1 MSDTQ
6 WLRYEVFEK
15 ERLDLPHRNAGSV
28 HAPDDEMALENA
40 RDVFVRRPN
49 CLSLWVVAAKQ
60 IFSKTVEEL
69 AADSSWRNA
78 PLSEASEAY
87 LVFQKQGQRQA
98 ETFVNHVGEVE
109 ARSPQEALS
118 KALEKFNNEHVF
130 VWWVCPSRAVT
141 RSEDADSDSMFQ
153 PARDKEYRQPNFY
166 RVVTLMHELKASQQE
181 ARQLDEDM
189 L

>member
-15 ERLDLPHRNAGSV
+15 ERPDLPHRNAGSV

-49 CLSLWVVAAKQ
+49 CLSLWVAPSNQ
-60 IFSKTVEEL
+60 IFAKTAEEL
-69 AADSSWRNA
+69 AADSAWRDT
-78 PLSEASEAY
+78 PLKQNETY
-87 LVFQKQGQRQA
+87 LVFNKQGQRNA
-98 ETFVNHVGEVE
+98 ETFVSHVGEVD

-118 KALEKFNNEHVF
+118 KALEKFSRENVF

-141 RSEDADSDSMFQ
+141 RSEDGDATSMFA

-181 ARQLDEDM
+181 ARHLDEDM

>member
-1 MSDTQ
+1 MTDTQ
-6 WLRYEVFEK
+6 WQRYEVFEK
-15 ERLDLPHRNAGSV
+15 ERPDLPHRNAGSV

-49 CLSLWVVAAKQ
+49 CLSLWVVAANK

-69 AADSSWRNA
+69 AADSSWQDA
-78 PLSEASEAY
+78 PPSETSETY

-109 ARSPQEALS
+109 ARSPQEALGN
-118 KALEKFNNEHVF
+118 ALNKFSDENVY
-130 VWWVCPSRAVT
+130 VWWVCPSHAVT
-141 RSEDADSDSMFQ
+141 RSEDSDAASLFQ

-181 ARQLDEDM
+181 ARPLDEDM